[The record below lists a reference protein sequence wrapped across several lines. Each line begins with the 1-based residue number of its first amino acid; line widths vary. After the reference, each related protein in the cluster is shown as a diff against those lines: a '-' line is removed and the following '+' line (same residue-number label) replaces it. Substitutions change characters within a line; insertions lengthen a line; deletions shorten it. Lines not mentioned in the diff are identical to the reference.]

1 MGQYTHLQSP
11 APFSVLYVFAAPVQM
26 TPVKSPNSLHQL
38 TLFPRACNLP
48 KQLKSSFKVPNRQS
62 EVLQHIAQG
71 SRANELDRVPTEL
84 EKLGKLAGT
93 EPEWI
98 SNPQLQIPVH
108 YPVALPNGRIC
119 LGRIRD
125 NSQ

>member
-26 TPVKSPNSLHQL
+26 TPVKSPNSLCQL
-38 TLFPRACNLP
+38 TLFQRACNLP

-84 EKLGKLAGT
+84 EKLRKLAGT

-98 SNPQLQIPVH
+98 SNP
-108 YPVALPNGRIC
+108 
-119 LGRIRD
+119 
-125 NSQ
+125 